1 MVPNGIGLVS
11 TSVAVGSAF
20 TSKTVRCVVWLSL
33 LVSAAMSTLNEP
45 RLTVP
50 PDIVI
55 EPQTFP
61 VRPVNVES
69 WPTSTCC
76 ARQPT
81 IDPDPALQTP
91 STGAPTDPGGFAPT
105 TLGSASIAGA
115 VVR

>member
-1 MVPNGIGLVS
+1 MVPSAIGLVS
-11 TSVAVGSAF
+11 TSVAVGSALI
-20 TSKTVRCVVWLSL
+20 SKTERCVLWLSL
-33 LVSAAMSTLNEP
+33 LVSAATSTLNEP

-61 VRPVNVES
+61 VRPVNVEF

-91 STGAPTDPGGFAPT
+91 STEAPAEPDGF
-105 TLGSASIAGA
+105 
-115 VVR
+115 